1 MQYPLSL
8 SFKVLAIA
16 QQVTVSDAAGTVIF
30 HVKQKAFK
38 LKEDVTVFGDTA
50 QTRPLY
56 TIKADR
62 VLDFSGRYQFT
73 DAATGAPVGSVKRQG
88 MKSLWKAQ
96 YDVFAPGV
104 NANAPGAAAPLL
116 SISEEN
122 PWIKVLDGVLGEIPV
137 VGMFTGYLFH
147 PAYLAARPGGS
158 GETVL
163 RLVKEPAF
171 FEGRFRIEQKAA
183 LAPEE
188 ETRALLA
195 LLMLVLLERGKG

>member
-1 MQYPLSL
+1 
-8 SFKVLAIA
+8 
-16 QQVTVSDAAGTVIF
+16 
-30 HVKQKAFK
+30 

-50 QTRPLY
+50 QTQPLY

-73 DAATGAPVGSVKRQG
+73 DAATGAPVGSIKRQG

-96 YDVFAPGV
+96 YDLFAPGV
-104 NANAPGAAAPLL
+104 DANAPGAAVPLL

-122 PWIKVLDGVLGEIPV
+122 PWTKVLDGVLGEIPI

-147 PAYLAARPGGS
+147 PAYLAARPGG
-158 GETVL
+158 ETVL

-171 FEGRFRIEQKAA
+171 FEGKFRIEQKAP
-183 LAPEE
+183 LDPDE

-195 LLMLVLLERGKG
+195 LLMLVLLERSKG